1 MVFPRL
7 GKEISRGGLIVAR
20 EVQQLQRE
28 AQNVLDAHSPGQTPI
43 AQRQTCAAA
52 KSSMAQKRSREDLR
66 VREREPEIKR
76 TRLSAYNEQT

>member
-28 AQNVLDAHSPGQTPI
+28 ARNVLDARSPGQTPM

-52 KSSMAQKRSREDLR
+52 KSSMAQKA
-66 VREREPEIKR
+66 EPRGPEG
-76 TRLSAYNEQT
+76 TRKGARNKTNSAKCL